1 MSWRGGLAVAP
12 PAWSSGT
19 LSHPSLPPL
28 LPDLQEKISW
38 LLAQRK
44 DLTIQVQELQ
54 RQNQDL
60 QNQVPPGTPTG
71 TPPRAESFF
80 ITRLLPLLPWPLLI
94 LVAPCRAQDRFW
106 GGKTPPPQPLAVSLM
121 SRGWAGWAQRDLPAE
136 PGAERGLVRLQ
147 LEMGQGER
155 QRLRAALGTSQR
167 ALKSFKKGELGAG
180 SPWPR
185 PLLISLRPSE
195 LAKEQLAASQCHQRR
210 PVW

>member
-1 MSWRGGLAVAP
+1 MAVAP

-44 DLTIQVQELQ
+44 DLTIQVQELE

-71 TPPRAESFF
+71 TPPGRV
-80 ITRLLPLLPWPLLI
+80 LLHHPPSSPPSLAPAHHGSSLPSSGQVLG
-94 LVAPCRAQDRFW
+94 RKD
-106 GGKTPPPQPLAVSLM
+106 PPPEPLAVSLM
-121 SRGWAGWAQRDLPAE
+121 SWGWVGWAQRDPPAE

-155 QRLRAALGTSQR
+155 QRLRAALGASQR

-180 SPWPR
+180 NPRPR
-185 PLLISLRPSE
+185 PLLISLRPGE
-195 LAKEQLAASQCHQRR
+195 LVKEQPAASQCHQRR